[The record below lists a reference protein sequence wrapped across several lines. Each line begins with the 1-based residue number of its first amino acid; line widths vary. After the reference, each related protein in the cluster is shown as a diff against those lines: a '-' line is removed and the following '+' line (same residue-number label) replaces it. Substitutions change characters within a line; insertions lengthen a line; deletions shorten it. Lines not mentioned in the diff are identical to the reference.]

1 MEETIFLQEAKTNK
15 TDFVSLYKEAF
26 PKVAKYVG
34 GKGGSMSEAK
44 DVFQDAL
51 IIYFEKTKGES
62 YVPQKG
68 SKEYIVGIAK
78 KLWINRYRQKI
89 KDIPIEESYDFYLSG
104 NEASG
109 KINDSVL
116 IGFLERTG
124 KKCMDMLQ
132 AFYYKKLSLSE
143 IANQFGFSGIRS
155 ATVQKYKCI
164 EKVRDKIKEKSLSYE
179 DFIE

>member
-1 MEETIFLQEAKTNK
+1 MEDIIFLQKTKTNK
-15 TDFVSLYKEAF
+15 TDFVKLYKEVF
-26 PKVAKYVG
+26 PQVAKYVG
-34 GKGGSMSEAK
+34 GKGGSLSEAK

-51 IIYFEKTKGES
+51 IIYFEKIKGES
-62 YVPQKG
+62 PVLQKG
-68 SKEYIVGIAK
+68 SKEYIIGIAK

-89 KDIPIEESYDFYLSG
+89 KDKPIEESYDFYLL
-104 NEASG
+104 NDETSG
-109 KINDSVL
+109 KINDSIL
-116 IGFLERTG
+116 IGFLEKSG

-132 AFYYKKLSLSE
+132 AFYYKKLSLTE
-143 IANQFGFSGIRS
+143 IAHQFGFSGVRS